1 VETENVVFESLNRL
15 AAGKTS
21 ISIAHRL
28 STITDANKI
37 IVFDAGRIVEE
48 GTYQELNE
56 KKGYFYRLERGRN

>member
-1 VETENVVFESLNRL
+1 VVFESLNRL
-15 AAGKTS
+15 ATGKTS

-37 IVFDAGRIVEE
+37 IVFDSGKIVEE
-48 GTYQELNE
+48 GTYESLTE